1 MKHGVAYSFW
11 GFGLLNNVLYVVI
24 LSAAIDL
31 VGNET
36 PKGLVLLADVLPSL
50 VFKVSAPF
58 FFHTVPYKSRI
69 YLLIALSFF
78 GMQIVANVETLQLKI
93 LGIVMASLSS
103 GIGEVTFLQLTHYF
117 DNSAV
122 HAWSSGT
129 GAAGLV
135 GSFVFMAMTSWLA
148 ISTPVTL
155 RLFSLAPSC
164 HALLYWYILPR
175 PETYQSRDDV
185 YAHHQLPRSDDR
197 DTSATSF
204 ASPLPRRPKLE
215 RIRELLLPFVLPL
228 MTVYFAEYVIN
239 QGVSPTLLFDLI
251 DMPMFRHYRDAY
263 VFYGVLYQ
271 IGVFISRSSGSWIRI
286 RHLWLIAILQLVNLG
301 MAILQSLFLFN
312 SNIYV
317 SFAFMMYEGLL
328 GGAAYV
334 NTFMQVSE
342 AVPKGER
349 EFAMGTVTMSDS
361 AGVAMAALVSMWL
374 ETSLCH
380 FQVDHGRP
388 WCELTT

>member
-1 MKHGVAYSFW
+1 MAKHGVAYSFW
-11 GFGLLNNVLYVVI
+11 GFGLVNNVLYVVI

-31 VGNET
+31 VGIDT

-58 FFHTVPYKSRI
+58 FFHNVSYRYRI
-69 YLLIALSFF
+69 LLLIMLSFF
-78 GMQIVANVETLQLKI
+78 GMQVLANVDSLQLKL

-103 GIGEVTFLQLTHYF
+103 GIGEVTFLQMTHYF
-117 DNSAV
+117 NNTAV

-135 GSFVFMAMTSWLA
+135 GSFIFMVMTSYLT

-155 RLFSLAPSC
+155 RLFSFAPFC

-175 PETYQSRDDV
+175 SDTFQPLDGVNLQHT
-185 YAHHQLPRSDDR
+185 LPLDSEIDP
-197 DTSATSF
+197 A
-204 ASPLPRRPKLE
+204 PLHIRPKLLK
-215 RIRELLLPFVLPL
+215 IKELLFPFILQL
-228 MTVYFAEYVIN
+228 MTVYLAEYIIN

-263 VFYGVLYQ
+263 VLYGVLYQ
-271 IGVFISRSSGSWIRI
+271 IGVFISRSSGSWVRI
-286 RHLWLIAILQLVNLG
+286 QRLWLIALLQLMNLG
-301 MAILQSLFLFN
+301 IAILQSLFLFN
-312 SNIYV
+312 PSIHLTFV
-317 SFAFMMYEGLL
+317 FMVYEGLL

-342 AVPKGER
+342 AVPKSER
-349 EFAMGTVTMSDS
+349 EFALGTVTMSDS
-361 AGVAMAALVSMWL
+361 AGVAVAAVFSMWL
-374 ETSLCH
+374 ETSLCQY
-380 FQVDHGRP
+380 QVNHGRP
-388 WCELTT
+388 WCKLTT

>member
-69 YLLIALSFF
+69 FLLIALSFF
-78 GMQIVANVETLQLKI
+78 GMQIVANVATLQLKL

-103 GIGEVTFLQLTHYF
+103 GLGEVTFLQLTHYF
-117 DNSAV
+117 NKTAV

-129 GAAGLV
+129 GAAGLI
-135 GSFVFMAMTSWLA
+135 GSFVFMVMTSWLA

-155 RLFSLAPSC
+155 RLFSLAPFC

-175 PETYQSRDDV
+175 PETYQSADDV
-185 YAHHQLPRSDDR
+185 YSQHPLPRSDDR
-197 DTSATSF
+197 DTSA
-204 ASPLPRRPKLE
+204 PLLRKRPKLE
-215 RIRELLLPFVLPL
+215 RIRELLFPFVLPL
-228 MTVYFAEYVIN
+228 MTVYLAEYVIN

-271 IGVFISRSSGSWIRI
+271 IGVFISRSSGSWVRI

-301 MAILQSLFLFN
+301 MAILQSLYLVN
-312 SNIYV
+312 PSIYI
-317 SFAFMMYEGLL
+317 SFAFMVYEGLL

-342 AVPKGER
+342 AVPKSER

-361 AGVAMAALVSMWL
+361 AGVAAAALISMWL

-380 FQVDHGRP
+380 YQVDHGRP